1 MRALFN
7 FLLLIAIGTLTYLC
21 IVSVVD
27 PIHFNREREA
37 REAIVIKRLEN
48 IRKAEIV
55 FRNRFGHYTAN
66 ADSLIL
72 FIKYGKLP
80 VIEKQ
85 GFLNEDQ
92 LRSGLTEKK
101 AMKIINSGNLS
112 EIKKYNLEHF
122 RRDTAYVNISDS
134 LFDKGFSADS
144 LLIVP
149 GTDKMFELETGE
161 IITASGYPVKLF
173 EARTPYEV
181 YLDGLDKQSIVNLR
195 DNEEKR
201 GKYPGLKV
209 GSVVEINNNAG
220 NWE

>member
-1 MRALFN
+1 MRGLFN

-21 IVSVVD
+21 VISIVD
-27 PIHFNREREA
+27 PIHFNKKRDA
-37 REAIVIKRLEN
+37 REALVIKQLIK
-48 IRKAEIV
+48 IRKAEIA

-80 VIEKQ
+80 VIEKH

-92 LRSGLTEKK
+92 LRNGLTEKE
-101 AMKIINSGNLS
+101 AMKIINSGNTAK
-112 EIKKYNLEHF
+112 IKKYNLENF
-122 RRDTAYVNISDS
+122 RRDTTYINITDS
-134 LFDKGFSADS
+134 LFDKKFVPDS

-149 GTDKMFELETGE
+149 GTNKTFELETGE
-161 IITASGYPVKLF
+161 IITASGYPVQLF

-181 YLDGLDKQSIVNLR
+181 YLNGLDKQSIINLR
-195 DNEEKR
+195 DIAEKL

-209 GSVVEINNNAG
+209 GSVLEINNNAG

>member
-7 FLLLIAIGTLTYLC
+7 LLLLIAIGTLAYLC
-21 IVSVVD
+21 VTSIIS
-27 PIHFNREREA
+27 PIHFNKGKEMREA
-37 REAIVIKRLEN
+37 MVIKQLEN

-66 ADSLIL
+66 ADSLIQ

-85 GFLNEDQ
+85 GFLNEEQ

-101 AMKIINSGNLS
+101 AMKIIHSGNLS

-122 RRDTAYVNISDS
+122 RRDTAYVNITDS
-134 LFDKGFSADS
+134 LFEKGFSADS

-195 DNEEKR
+195 DIAEKR

>member
-7 FLLLIAIGTLTYLC
+7 LLLLIAIGTLAYLC
-21 IVSVVD
+21 VTSIIS
-27 PIHFNREREA
+27 PIHFNKEKEMREA
-37 REAIVIKRLEN
+37 MVIKQLEN

-66 ADSLIL
+66 ADSLIQ

-85 GFLNEDQ
+85 GFLNEEQ

-122 RRDTAYVNISDS
+122 RRDTAYVNITDS

-195 DNEEKR
+195 DIAEKR

>member
-1 MRALFN
+1 
-7 FLLLIAIGTLTYLC
+7 
-21 IVSVVD
+21 
-27 PIHFNREREA
+27 
-37 REAIVIKRLEN
+37 
-48 IRKAEIV
+48 
-55 FRNRFGHYTAN
+55 
-66 ADSLIL
+66 
-72 FIKYGKLP
+72 
-80 VIEKQ
+80 
-85 GFLNEDQ
+85 
-92 LRSGLTEKK
+92 
-101 AMKIINSGNLS
+101 MKIINSGNLS
-112 EIKKYNLEHF
+112 EIKKYNLEQF

-195 DNEEKR
+195 DIAEKR

>member
-1 MRALFN
+1 MRGLFN
-7 FLLLIAIGTLTYLC
+7 FLLFIAIGTLAYLC
-21 IVSVVD
+21 VVSVVD

-37 REAIVIKRLEN
+37 RETMVIKQLEN

-72 FIKYGKLP
+72 FIKYGKLQ

-195 DNEEKR
+195 DIAEKR